1 MTMADH
7 HNTNGPSMPC
17 QMSPS
22 NEMEQSD
29 ASCNR
34 SDPKKRKRKRLLAVL
49 DKLHHNNT
57 NSNNNNN
64 NILVNNNIIATTTN
78 DDDNVD
84 DDDNQGDDKTINI
97 NNNMHL
103 ARSMQENA
111 EILRNLFALSRSLP
125 TTHPAFPSPFAAL
138 SSPSYEH
145 NNNNKNINNNIN
157 FIAPSPDKMLLNGR
171 VKMEVKEEV
180 MDEEET
186 TATVQDTK
194 TPLHEFLHHQ
204 LPKTT
209 FNNQSLSLRH
219 HHQQQQQSSL
229 FYQHTNGF
237 FPNQIQDA
245 PLDLSMK
252 TFKRRQSSSS
262 TSSSPCLTKQLLMQ
276 QTEQKLNAVL
286 HPLGI
291 QVPKDCSISIQT
303 TPNSASSSP
312 HQLPQY
318 YQDLKVS
325 PIVEEIAPGSNNV
338 AYVCPI
344 CGQMFSLNDR
354 LAKHIASR
362 HKTKSPA
369 SETTKSYVCEVCDR
383 SFARSDMLTRH
394 VRLHTGVKP
403 YTCLT
408 CGQVFSRSDHLST
421 HQRTHTGEKPY
432 RCPQCNYAACRRDM
446 ITRHMRTHARYEQ
459 NGQPPRKGTKI
470 KTEKIKME
478 NKVDEPTKL
487 TVNNINNNNDLSMFN
502 QNSLENLNELRM
514 KIQENLLAGNGALMP
529 NDISNL
535 KREIKIEF

>member
-7 HNTNGPSMPC
+7 HHTNGPSMPS

-22 NEMEQSD
+22 NHMEQHE
-29 ASCNR
+29 ASANR
-34 SDPKKRKRKRLLAVL
+34 NSDPKKRKRKRLLAVL

-57 NSNNNNN
+57 NTSAQDTGSNHNNNS
-64 NILVNNNIIATTTN
+64 ILVNNNIVATTA
-78 DDDNVD
+78 DNR
-84 DDDNQGDDKTINI
+84 DDKLSYSTN
-97 NNNMHL
+97 L

-125 TTHPAFPSPFAAL
+125 THPAFPSRLAGIP
-138 SSPSYEH
+138 SPSYEC
-145 NNNNKNINNNIN
+145 NNNVNDS
-157 FIAPSPDKMLLNGR
+157 FAPSPDKMFLNGK

-180 MDEEET
+180 MDEEE
-186 TATVQDTK
+186 ANCSASVRDTK
-194 TPLHEFLHHQ
+194 TPLHEFLHH

-209 FNNQSLSLRH
+209 FNNQPLSFGH
-219 HHQQQQQSSL
+219 QNHQQFYHHQ
-229 FYQHTNGF
+229 NGF
-237 FPNQIQDA
+237 LMHQPQDV

-252 TFKRRQSSSS
+252 SFNRRQSSSS
-262 TSSSPCLTKQLLMQ
+262 SGSPSLTKQLLMQ

-303 TPNSASSSP
+303 TPSSDSSSP

-325 PIVEEIAPGSNNV
+325 PIVEEVAPGSNHV

-383 SFARSDMLTRH
+383 SFAR
-394 VRLHTGVKP
+394 
-403 YTCLT
+403 
-408 CGQVFSRSDHLST
+408 
-421 HQRTHTGEKPY
+421 
-432 RCPQCNYAACRRDM
+432 
-446 ITRHMRTHARYEQ
+446 
-459 NGQPPRKGTKI
+459 
-470 KTEKIKME
+470 
-478 NKVDEPTKL
+478 
-487 TVNNINNNNDLSMFN
+487 
-502 QNSLENLNELRM
+502 
-514 KIQENLLAGNGALMP
+514 
-529 NDISNL
+529 
-535 KREIKIEF
+535 

>member
-1 MTMADH
+1 
-7 HNTNGPSMPC
+7 MP
-17 QMSPS
+17 MSPAS
-22 NEMEQSD
+22 HMEQHDSTTD
-29 ASCNR
+29 RN

-49 DKLHHNNT
+49 DKLHNNNT
-57 NSNNNNN
+57 NISAVDTAAANNNNSTS
-64 NILVNNNIIATTTN
+64 VNNNIVATTAGQ
-78 DDDNVD
+78 
-84 DDDNQGDDKTINI
+84 NQADKTSYSTN
-97 NNNMHL
+97 L

-125 TTHPAFPSPFAAL
+125 THPAFPSPFMNIP
-138 SSPSYEH
+138 SPNYEC
-145 NNNNKNINNNIN
+145 NNNLS
-157 FIAPSPDKMLLNGR
+157 APDKMTLNGK

-180 MDEEET
+180 MDEEEE
-186 TATVQDTK
+186 TASVRDSK
-194 TPLHEFLHHQ
+194 TPLNEFLHQ

-209 FNNQSLSLRH
+209 FNNQPLSFG
-219 HHQQQQQSSL
+219 HQTYQQ
-229 FYQHTNGF
+229 FYPQNGF
-237 FPNQIQDA
+237 LPNLQPQDT

-252 TFKRRQSSSS
+252 TFNRRQSSG
-262 TSSSPCLTKQLLMQ
+262 SSSGSPSLTKQLLIQ
-276 QTEQKLNAVL
+276 QHEQKFNVI

-291 QVPKDCSISIQT
+291 QVPKDCSISIHT
-303 TPNSASSSP
+303 TPRSSP

-318 YQDLKVS
+318 YQDMKVS
-325 PIVEEIAPGSNNV
+325 PIVEEVAPGSNNV

-394 VRLHTGVKP
+394 IRLHTGVKP

-459 NGQPPRKGTKI
+459 NGQPPRKAMKLKADKI
-470 KTEKIKME
+470 KAE
-478 NKVDEPTKL
+478 NHRMSDEPTTL
-487 TVNNINNNNDLSMFN
+487 INSNNINNNDISMFN
-502 QNSLENLNELRM
+502 QNSLENLNDLRL
-514 KIQENLLAGNGALMP
+514 KIQENLLANSGLLP
-529 NDISNL
+529 SELSN
-535 KREIKIEF
+535 IKQPAHQNKGRLPQI